1 MQMLTRAFGEIE
13 IDESKV
19 IAFPGGIIG
28 FPDLQNFVLLYDEEQ
43 GNNTVKW
50 LQSVEEPGFAMPV
63 INPLLDEAD
72 KTIILDCKEMSYIS
86 SSGLRIFLTLRK
98 AAEDKGGKII
108 IQNINDDIRSVFMM
122 TGFLNLF
129 EIR

>member
-1 MQMLTRAFGEIE
+1 MKTKVTKEEGQIIVAFTGRLDTPAAQE
-13 IDESKV
+13 V
-19 IAFPGGIIG
+19 
-28 FPDLQNFVLLYDEEQ
+28 N
-43 GNNTVKW
+43 
-50 LQSVEEPGFAMPV
+50 PV
-63 INPLLDEAD
+63 INPLLEEAD